1 MYLDA
6 DLALKEK
13 AMSKTAPLPDG
24 KPIRRFRPGDR
35 LLAFLKNL

>member
-13 AMSKTAPLPDG
+13 APARTAPFAGAPTRYRPDDG
-24 KPIRRFRPGDR
+24 
-35 LLAFLKNL
+35 LMAFFGSL